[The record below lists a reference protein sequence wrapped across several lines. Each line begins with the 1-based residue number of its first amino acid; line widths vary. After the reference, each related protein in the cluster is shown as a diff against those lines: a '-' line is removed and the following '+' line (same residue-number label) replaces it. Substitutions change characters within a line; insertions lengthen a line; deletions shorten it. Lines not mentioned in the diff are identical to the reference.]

1 MVATFAMFLSGHRSS
16 KAGYDQPGC
25 DGCHVFDPTDAACRN
40 TSRPPA
46 AGALELKGRRCRADQ
61 GGAHA
66 GAAADQ
72 GIERSSIAF
81 AGVSGWKR
89 RGASLRSGPIA
100 PVDRIYRDRWLRRYI
115 AQKAPVNPVVTA
127 HRHRHSHPTGS
138 QLKCRLMAHSG
149 PSLRHD
155 IRAAGTS
162 GVWRSPRRSTRPGRP
177 KSCRRASSSGRR

>member
-46 AGALELKGRRCRADQ
+46 AGALELKEGAVALTRVALMRGRQLIKEWSDPRSHSPASPD
-61 GGAHA
+61 GS
-66 GAAADQ
+66 AAA
-72 GIERSSIAF
+72 
-81 AGVSGWKR
+81 
-89 RGASLRSGPIA
+89 LRSDHGPIA

-115 AQKAPVNPVVTA
+115 AQKAAVNPVVTA